1 MNSPQSKIFSRF
13 NPTIFLAVAIWV
25 SFLTLAFFSAASFN
39 GVAAQGACVN
49 PAWDASA
56 IYVAD
61 DLVSHNGH
69 EWRAKWWTQGEE
81 PGTTGQW
88 GVWED
93 RGTCSGG
100 NPTPTSAPPTSTPTS
115 VPPTATPISTPTNV
129 PPTAT
134 PAPGTCNATAWDAS
148 AIYVADD
155 LVSHNDHE
163 WRAKWW
169 TQGEE
174 PGTTGQWGVWED
186 RGACSGGNP
195 TPTSVPPTATPTS
208 VPPTA
213 TPTSVPPTST
223 PAPTATPGGPTPT
236 PSPTPAPG
244 GAKEVVAYFAQWGIY
259 GRNYHVKN
267 IVTSGSADTVTV
279 INYGFGH
286 IKDGECIMVTQPNV
300 MDAWADYQK
309 GYSADQSVDGVA
321 DAWDQPLKGNFNQL
335 KKLKQMYPN
344 IKVLISIGG
353 WTWSE
358 GFSDAALTPESRA
371 AAVQSCID
379 IYLRGN
385 LPVAEGAG
393 GPGAAYGVF
402 DGIDIDWEWPAAPG
416 HEHNVYR
423 PEDTQNFTL
432 LLQEFRSQM
441 DALEAETGRDYLLT
455 IAGPVGVDKY
465 EKIQLDQIHPYLDW
479 LSIMSYDMHGAWSN
493 ITGHNAP
500 LYTSPDNPLGYPANT
515 YSVDAGVQAYL
526 DAGAPANK
534 IVVGLPFYG
543 RGWTGVP
550 DGGTHGLYQ
559 TGSGAAPGTYEAGV
573 EDYKV
578 LKTLGY
584 PQYRDPIT
592 ETPWLYDG
600 NTFWSYDDPT
610 SIANKVAYINNR
622 GLRGAMVWSLDGD
635 DATGSLMATV
645 GANIQAGGASAVDS
659 LPPEQGSK
667 LFLPIAHR

>member
-1 MNSPQSKIFSRF
+1 MISSQTTNHSHAKW
-13 NPTIFLAVAIWV
+13 TVFLVTALAAALWMG
-25 SFLTLAFFSAASFN
+25 LQALAFSSAAPFSDA
-39 GVAAQGACVN
+39 AAQGACVN
-49 PAWDASA
+49 PAWDPSAIYVADDLVSHNGHEWRAKWWTQGEEPGTTGEWGVWEDQGACSGGNPTATPTTAPPTATPAATATSVPPTATPAPSVCSAPAWDASA

-81 PGTTGQW
+81 PGTTG
-88 GVWED
+88 E
-93 RGTCSGG
+93 
-100 NPTPTSAPPTSTPTS
+100 
-115 VPPTATPISTPTNV
+115 
-129 PPTAT
+129 
-134 PAPGTCNATAWDAS
+134 
-148 AIYVADD
+148 
-155 LVSHNDHE
+155 
-163 WRAKWW
+163 
-169 TQGEE
+169 
-174 PGTTGQWGVWED
+174 WGVWED
-186 RGACSGGNP
+186 RGACSSGDP
-195 TPTSVPPTATPTS
+195 TATPTVVPPTATATS
-208 VPPTA
+208 VL
-213 TPTSVPPTST
+213 PTST

-236 PSPTPAPG
+236 PTATPGPS

-267 IVTSGSADTVTV
+267 IVTSGSADTITV

-286 IKDGECIMVTQPNV
+286 IKDGQCIMVTQPNV

-385 LPVAEGAG
+385 LPVADGAG
-393 GPGAAYGVF
+393 GAGAGYGVF

-432 LLQEFRSQM
+432 LLQEFRDQLN
-441 DALEAETGRDYLLT
+441 ALEVETGRDYLLT
-455 IAGPVGVDKY
+455 IAGPAGVDKY

-493 ITGHNAP
+493 VTGHNAP

-515 YSVDAGVQAYL
+515 YSVDTAVQAYL
-526 DAGAPANK
+526 DAGVPANK
-534 IVVGLPFYG
+534 IVAGLPFYG

-584 PQYRDPIT
+584 PQYRDPVT
-592 ETPWLYDG
+592 ETPWLYNGD
-600 NTFWSYDDPT
+600 TFWSYDDPA
-610 SIANKVAYINNR
+610 SITNKVAYINNR
-622 GLRGAMVWSLDGD
+622 GLRGAMIWSLDGD
-635 DATGSLMATV
+635 DANGSLMAAI
-645 GANIQAGGASAVDS
+645 GDNIQTSSASRGDS
-659 LPPEQGSK
+659 LPPEARGAI
-667 LFLPIAHR
+667 FLPIAYR